1 MANGE
6 GVPGA
11 IECHMILVVG
21 DIMLDE
27 YVRGKATR
35 MAPEAPVPVVLMD
48 GTEPELRL
56 GGAANVAA
64 SVAALGEDVAL
75 VGPYGRDRSDDVQK
89 LCMEHGIKLVG
100 EPDDDGTSR
109 SRRTTVKTRVV
120 DESGRL
126 LIRMDNESVEPWES
140 ADILD
145 ALLSKK
151 PDTVVF
157 ADYAKGCWTPA
168 NWSTILGYFRAAAGG
183 GPRRLVVDAKRR
195 FDSYEGAGIV
205 KCNLSEWTR
214 FDGETTCPPGSHAI
228 VTKGK
233 AGLSHS
239 GIPVARVPGSCTRTW
254 TDVAGDPHD
263 VHDVTGAGD
272 VVGAVVAV
280 GLSRG
285 MPMQRILESAVR
297 AGGMSVT
304 QPMTGV
310 ADPAQAGLDDA

>member
-1 MANGE
+1 
-6 GVPGA
+6 
-11 IECHMILVVG
+11 MILVVG

-48 GTEPELRL
+48 GAEPELRL

-75 VGPYGRDRSDDVQK
+75 VGPYCRTRSDDVQK
-89 LCMEHGIKLVG
+89 LCKEHGIELVG
-100 EPDDDGTSR
+100 EPDDYGTSW

-120 DESGRL
+120 DENGRL
-126 LIRMDNESVEPWES
+126 LIRMDNEDMEPWES
-140 ADILD
+140 ADLLKH
-145 ALLSKK
+145 ALRAKG
-151 PDTVVF
+151 PDTVMF

-168 NWSTILGYFRAAAGG
+168 NWSTILDYFLMSGG
-183 GPRRLVVDAKRR
+183 MASLPDGSRRLLVDAKRR
-195 FDSYEGAGIV
+195 LDMYEGAGFV
-205 KCNLSEWTR
+205 KCNESEWDR
-214 FDGETTCPPGSHAI
+214 FGGNQFCPPGSQAI
-228 VTKGK
+228 VTRGK

-239 GIPVARVPGSCTRTW
+239 VSPLMSGSDDREW
-254 TDVAGDPHD
+254 SDIAGLPHD

-272 VVGAVVAV
+272 VVGAVIAV

-285 MPMQRILESAVR
+285 VLMQSTLESAVR
-297 AGGMSVT
+297 ASGISVT

-310 ADPAQAGLDDA
+310 ADAVRAGLGDA